1 MRTNRITKQV
11 KAIADAHIAA
21 RINDNFDDIKFSGK
35 DELLR
40 LMREGKTFSGVMD
53 EIEDTVCSITS
64 TLMARKMRHTTNTY
78 KTSVYNAFKKLYS

>member
-53 EIEDTVCSITS
+53 EIEIRFCSITS